1 MIAQLN
7 VPSRARQ
14 HSARGTSAQV
24 VDVSPRLPSP
34 GPLSKALKWPKVP
47 SVKRSNKNV
56 TFMDPLWE
64 LHVLFIMMIMLV
76 N

>member
-7 VPSRARQ
+7 VTSRARQ
-14 HSARGTSAQV
+14 YLARGTSVQV
-24 VDVSPRLPSP
+24 VDVSPRLASP
-34 GPLSKALKWPKVP
+34 GPLSKALTWLKVP